1 MIDIALFVSLF
12 ISIWI
17 LINPSKVRT
26 KWFRPELSIVEI
38 LFVVTLSAII
48 VHNILN

>member
-1 MIDIALFVSLF
+1 MIDIALIVAFF
-12 ISIWI
+12 ISIWV
-17 LINPSKVRT
+17 LVNPSKVRT

-48 VHNILN
+48 VHNIFN